1 MHAVARKPNEQG
13 HNKYK
18 YRKGASDHQ
27 LAGEGV
33 GPGDQADQVAT
44 ENEEKQGSNKRKK
57 FSFLLADEII
67 HQAPQKQQS
76 NFSYA
81 LAFGGH
87 QAEARF
93 SNQQEQ
99 AEWHSQT
106 GPHDEDAFV
115 ER

>member
-1 MHAVARKPNEQG
+1 MQPMTPKPNDQG
-13 HNKYK
+13 HEEYK
-18 YRKGASDHQ
+18 YREGAGDHQ
-27 LAGEGV
+27 LAGHGV
-33 GPGDQADQVAT
+33 GPGNQADQVAT
-44 ENEEKQGSNKRKK
+44 ENEEKQGSNKGEK

-99 AEWHSQT
+99 AECHSQT